1 MFLYFVMIYKHKYAY
16 IDNVWPL
23 LCFPVMSLCHAIF
36 CLYYVTA
43 TAFMCFANKHFI
55 IIIIISLIKFT
66 LITPT
71 YTGRPRYLPINL
83 WTYKHYTCT
92 IIHPYLEKIIKH
104 KKSWS
109 QNFVFLTIRQ
119 NTKKNKI
126 ENQ

>member
-1 MFLYFVMIYKHKYAY
+1 
-16 IDNVWPL
+16 
-23 LCFPVMSLCHAIF
+23 
-36 CLYYVTA
+36 
-43 TAFMCFANKHFI
+43 
-55 IIIIISLIKFT
+55 LIKFT

-109 QNFVFLTIRQ
+109 QNFGFLTIRQ
-119 NTKKNKI
+119 NTKKKKKKI
-126 ENQ
+126 NN